1 MMATGR
7 SMMLAGAAALAAT
20 VSGAAAGDAVRGTVT
35 VGATKVTL
43 TQGMAV
49 AYKAPNGQLI
59 SVLLSDKPVDAA
71 AFAEDTRTGPGE
83 PIVAG
88 HFEGAWKSQ
97 HFGKKLSG
105 FSFTIDSKGLMLD
118 EFLVGGR
125 NNTFSIGS
133 DNYVVEVKSRSPR
146 LVGTIKTKTPIVDL
160 GGGAGLD
167 ATFDIAV
174 TTR

>member
-7 SMMLAGAAALAAT
+7 SMMLGCAAAVAAT
-20 VSGAAAGDAVRGTVT
+20 LSGAAAGDTVRGTVT
-35 VGATKVTL
+35 VATTKVTL

-88 HFEGAWKSQ
+88 LFEGAWKSQ

-105 FSFTIDSKGLMLD
+105 FTFTLGPNGLMLE

-125 NNTFSIGS
+125 NNTFSLGS
-133 DNYVVEVKSRSPR
+133 DNYTLEVKSRSPR

-167 ATFDIAV
+167 ASFDIVV